1 MRGNRRGGILPKL
14 EPLPS
19 EASEGG
25 SDVERSYGR
34 LRHPADLD
42 DGYAFGG
49 EEGRAIYCCCCYEEG
64 REEEKD
70 AEEEGWKHAVLCLM
84 VVRKAKVFAHPRP
97 DRILF
102 PSRFVRSSFS
112 SPTMIV

>member
-1 MRGNRRGGILPKL
+1 
-14 EPLPS
+14 
-19 EASEGG
+19 
-25 SDVERSYGR
+25 
-34 LRHPADLD
+34 
-42 DGYAFGG
+42 
-49 EEGRAIYCCCCYEEG
+49 
-64 REEEKD
+64 
-70 AEEEGWKHAVLCLM
+70 VLCLM